1 MFTLYR
7 TVFAPP
13 KKSYPIGILFTH
25 KHGCRGA
32 ISVTG
37 RSCAAL
43 ISKVERQSH
52 IGEDL
57 FHTLE

>member
-7 TVFAPP
+7 TVFASPN
-13 KKSYPIGILFTH
+13 KNSYPIGILFTH

-52 IGEDL
+52 IG
-57 FHTLE
+57 